1 MAPLQHAVEHLHC
14 FEHRSCCVGQD
25 VALLLHPR
33 KAPPIAVNRGCH
45 LSSIAGTAATG
56 APASPVEG
64 ATVAIA

>member
-1 MAPLQHAVEHLHC
+1 
-14 FEHRSCCVGQD
+14 